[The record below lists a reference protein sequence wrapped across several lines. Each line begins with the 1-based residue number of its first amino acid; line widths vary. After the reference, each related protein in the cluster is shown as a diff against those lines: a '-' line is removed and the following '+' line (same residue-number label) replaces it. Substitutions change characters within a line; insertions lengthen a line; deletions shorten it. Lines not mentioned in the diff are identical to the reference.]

1 MIRVFKSSSGSPT
14 LVELNADA
22 IAANNVAGRQTN
34 IVIDT
39 NIMISIESAYR
50 TSYRHKALK
59 DAGLLD
65 FVKTIGSSRKAGVFL
80 SPGPAYQE
88 LPPFRRKSVEAAFER
103 FTKDYLPKFS
113 DDPNSTKVPFP
124 DGEAVHEQFKDISFE
139 RQMVIA
145 ISYGSLLAMNTIE
158 TCADLTADEKFE
170 LYIDYCADVLDIVSL
185 KELSIA
191 RYAFAPQDG
200 ITDDARKRVSAIR
213 SNFLKLKKGAGK
225 GLHEHERIKRIAL
238 NGANDLKLIS
248 SADMIDNSREI
259 FSFGTVNMDV
269 WIATSDEKL
278 FEFCSACPG
287 FLVSSSG
294 GPLARYVDTHAD
306 ITRTRYWRDSLNL
319 QERVLNARIEKVFGE
334 LDISSIVAS
343 ALEMEVKLEESQA
356 KDFLKGR
363 RWRVAE
369 TTRDN

>member
-1 MIRVFKSSSGSPT
+1 MFKSSSGSPT
-14 LVELNADA
+14 LVELSADA
-22 IAANNVAGRQTN
+22 ISANNAAGRQTN

-39 NIMISIESAYR
+39 NIMIAIESAYR
-50 TSYRHKALK
+50 TGYRHKALK
-59 DAGLLD
+59 SAGVLE
-65 FVKTIGSSRKAGVFL
+65 FVKAIGSSRTAGVFL

-103 FTKDYLPKFS
+103 FIKDYLPRFS
-113 DDPNSTKVPFP
+113 DDPNSIKVPFP
-124 DGEAVHEQFKDISFE
+124 DGKAVPEQFKDISLE

-145 ISYGSLLAMNTIE
+145 CSYASLLAMNTIDACE
-158 TCADLTADEKFE
+158 DLTADEKFA
-170 LYIDYCADVLDIVSL
+170 LYIDYCVDVLDLVSL

-191 RYAFAPQDG
+191 RYAFAPHDG

-225 GLHEHERIKRIAL
+225 GLQEHERIKRIAL

-248 SADMIDNSREI
+248 SADMIDNSREV

-306 ITRTRYWRDSLNL
+306 ITRTRYWRDSFSL
-319 QERVLNARIEKVFGE
+319 QERVLNARIAKVFGE

-343 ALEMEVKLEESQA
+343 ALQMEVKLEENQA
-356 KDFLKGR
+356 KEFMKER
-363 RWRVAE
+363 RWRAAE
-369 TTRDN
+369 TMRQN